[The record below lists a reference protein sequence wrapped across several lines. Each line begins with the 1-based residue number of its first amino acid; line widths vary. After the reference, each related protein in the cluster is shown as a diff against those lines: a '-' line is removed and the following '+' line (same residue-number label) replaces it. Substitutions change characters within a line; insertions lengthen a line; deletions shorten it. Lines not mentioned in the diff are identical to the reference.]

1 MVKKK
6 SFWTTLPGILTGTAG
21 VITALTAGYI
31 TLNPSHKD
39 TISPGAQ
46 PTLSPSA
53 TTKTPSPSDWPL
65 VAEGTFTKE
74 LSAWSIGNF
83 STKETPRFDLRFVD
97 GKYRWDIE
105 YSQKWH
111 RWIICPI
118 GSAVNFDVAVDM
130 KVTESSAPETT
141 VNLIF
146 SSAGN
151 EQYIFSI
158 SANRYF
164 GLAKSVSGNEQ
175 MIIDWTP
182 ITVEFVPNL
191 WNRMRVVVDDQL
203 IKLFLNSKLL
213 GEYRDTRLTGGKIG
227 LGVAM
232 FNKGVAVIDFD
243 NLQIRR
249 KP

>member
-1 MVKKK
+1 MVEKK
-6 SFWTTLPGILTGTAG
+6 SFWTTLPVILTGIAG

-31 TLNPSHKD
+31 ALNPSHKD

-46 PTLSPSA
+46 PALSPSA
-53 TTKTPSPSDWPL
+53 TTKAPSPSDWPL
-65 VAEGTFTKE
+65 IAEETFTKE
-74 LSAWSIGNF
+74 LLDWSIGSF
-83 STKETPRFDLRFVD
+83 PTEETPRFDIRLVD

-105 YSQKWH
+105 YSQIWH

-118 GSAVNFDVAVDM
+118 GSAVNFDFAVDV
-130 KVTESSAPETT
+130 KVTVSAPDTA

-164 GLAKSVSGNEQ
+164 GLVKLHSGNEQ

-203 IKLFLNSKLL
+203 IRLFLNSKLL
-213 GEYRDTRLTGGKIG
+213 GEYRDIRLTGGKIG
-227 LGVAM
+227 LGVTM
-232 FNKGVAVIDFD
+232 YQKGVAVVDFD
-243 NLQIRR
+243 NLQFRR